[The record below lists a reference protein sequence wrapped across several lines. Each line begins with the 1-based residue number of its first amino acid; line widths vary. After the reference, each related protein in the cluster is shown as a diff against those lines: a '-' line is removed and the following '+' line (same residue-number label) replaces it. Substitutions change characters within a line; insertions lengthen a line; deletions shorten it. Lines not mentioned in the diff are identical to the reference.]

1 MVSIAIQ
8 WRGKITYRKEYVRD
22 LGTLDDPGVVDDGT
36 GDTFDA
42 FDSGV
47 LDEHLDFLGELLG
60 VEPGFRLQTEEGASC
75 DEGVERNKVARTE
88 KEGH

>member
-22 LGTLDDPGVVDDGT
+22 LGTLNNPGVVDNGA

-42 FDSGV
+42 FDTGV
-47 LDEHLDFLGELLG
+47 LDEHLDFLGELLS
-60 VEPGFRLQTEEGASC
+60 VEPGFRLQNRGGC
-75 DEGVERNKVARTE
+75 QWR
-88 KEGH
+88 